1 MEKKNV
7 EKEKSNG
14 EILFTSFVL
23 TAYANVTTCRAF
35 YTSRGHVASSSS
47 PKSVGQVVFVVF
59 VLLLYDSLSLSLSV
73 SASASSS
80 KFKLPAVIFLI
91 PCPFLGHPFYLNR
104 KNFHAQPAGLAFS
117 SPYFMTSCNAK
128 CLSLLKV

>member
-23 TAYANVTTCRAF
+23 TAYANVTTCLAF

-59 VLLLYDSLSLSLSV
+59 VLLLYDSLSLVRVVIKVQTACRYISHSLPLLG
-73 SASASSS
+73 A
-80 KFKLPAVIFLI
+80 
-91 PCPFLGHPFYLNR
+91 PFLFKSKKLSC
-104 KNFHAQPAGLAFS
+104 LAFS
-117 SPYFMTSCNAK
+117 SPCI
-128 CLSLLKV
+128 L